1 MDIADA
7 WKVIAIMS
15 FVGLLVTIVYIFL
28 LKWITKPILYISLVF
43 ILIFGLLAG
52 YYAYLKVEEYKDTEN
67 EKYAL
72 AGAIFIWSLTAL
84 YLLFLC
90 CNCHNI
96 RLGASI
102 MVAASDYIDD
112 NKRIVL
118 LPLISYLFCL
128 PVFAWWTISTVYLY
142 TVGTATFKEN
152 SFIADIVWD
161 ANVKEMLWLMLF
173 GLLWVVSFF
182 LALQSFI
189 IAVTVCMWY
198 YSKGSDEDDPE
209 ARGSSVSTSVWWAVR
224 YHMGSI
230 AFGSFLIA
238 VVTMIQ
244 IVFEYFAKKTEKLA
258 DTNVVY
264 KMIICYVRYYIWCL
278 DKYVKF
284 INKNAYIQ
292 IALHNVNFCK
302 AAW

>member
-7 WKVIAIMS
+7 WKVIVIMS
-15 FVGLLVTIVYIFL
+15 FVGLLITVIYIFL
-28 LKWITKPILYISLVF
+28 LKWITKPILYVSLVF

-67 EKYAL
+67 EKYAW
-72 AGAIFIWSLTAL
+72 AGAIFIWTVTAL

-90 CNCHNI
+90 CNCNNI

-128 PVFAWWTISTVYLY
+128 PVFAWWTIATVYLY

-161 ANVKEMLWLMLF
+161 DNVK
-173 GLLWVVSFF
+173 
-182 LALQSFI
+182 
-189 IAVTVCMWY
+189 
-198 YSKGSDEDDPE
+198 
-209 ARGSSVSTSVWWAVR
+209 
-224 YHMGSI
+224 
-230 AFGSFLIA
+230 
-238 VVTMIQ
+238 
-244 IVFEYFAKKTEKLA
+244 
-258 DTNVVY
+258 
-264 KMIICYVRYYIWCL
+264 
-278 DKYVKF
+278 
-284 INKNAYIQ
+284 
-292 IALHNVNFCK
+292 
-302 AAW
+302 